1 MLKFLPPKL
10 ASETLME
17 LVDQVAPGRYD
28 LFYYPRSRHRRKRNI
43 DMCFINFVDHPSA
56 VLAGE
61 HLAKELES
69 SWVAVRQAGVQGFLP
84 NIAYY
89 VTKSGYDALFQSVAP
104 QIFDSGEQLCIA
116 EAFDSGLIS
125 EEKIQAAARE
135 LEPRKSAD
143 ESQAMVWELLVYD
156 LERSGTS
163 SQGGELKDW
172 MKLMEGPPVAN
183 DIRVG
188 SLEDFGLDLARI
200 LEHCEQVSVSL

>member
-1 MLKFLPPKL
+1 MKLARITVRLADEDRFHLEDGATTIMLKFLPPKL

-89 VTKSGYDALFQSVAP
+89 VTKSLGIVVGHKTPCSLARVRWVLFN
-104 QIFDSGEQLCIA
+104 
-116 EAFDSGLIS
+116 IS
-125 EEKIQAAARE
+125 CFLQ
-135 LEPRKSAD
+135 
-143 ESQAMVWELLVYD
+143 VELL
-156 LERSGTS
+156 
-163 SQGGELKDW
+163 K
-172 MKLMEGPPVAN
+172 
-183 DIRVG
+183 
-188 SLEDFGLDLARI
+188 
-200 LEHCEQVSVSL
+200 

>member
-1 MLKFLPPKL
+1 M
-10 ASETLME
+10 ASLTHE
-17 LVDQVAPGRYD
+17 PHGWGRRRRR
-28 LFYYPRSRHRRKRNI
+28 PRGIRRTRR
-43 DMCFINFVDHPSA
+43 
-56 VLAGE
+56 G
-61 HLAKELES
+61 
-69 SWVAVRQAGVQGFLP
+69 VRPCQ
-84 NIAYY
+84 
-89 VTKSGYDALFQSVAP
+89 
-104 QIFDSGEQLCIA
+104 
-116 EAFDSGLIS
+116 
-125 EEKIQAAARE
+125 EKIQAAARE